1 MFNISQSVRLL
12 LMKGKFNMNDEIKGI
27 KEIEEYTTPK
37 TGKKQYKLAMY
48 AGKDEN
54 GKSILI
60 RKKRLTK
67 KQALELYYQY
77 KMQIASG
84 EYKPVEHKRMHFK
97 ELFSMWVKIYA
108 DTVEESTLAT
118 TSNIFNN
125 HILPVLG
132 NIYVDKLT
140 VAKCQGIA
148 QQWKK
153 EAPRTFKRYIR
164 YVNNVLDYGV
174 NLELLA
180 SNPMR
185 KIVRPKVKRQ
195 VKKKFDDYYNKEE
208 LETFLNDCK
217 ASKSTKI
224 FTFFRVLA
232 YSGMRKEEI
241 LALTWEDID
250 FNKNTISIN
259 KALKM
264 GLKNRLYVDTTKTA
278 DSVRVL
284 NMDSQTMNY
293 LREWKKVQLKELFQ
307 IGINALNNKA
317 QLVFSNSNNSYIHPS
332 KPREWNMS
340 ICKKYNLRFIK
351 IHGFRH
357 THASLLFRAGV
368 TPKEV
373 QKRLGHK
380 KIETTLDIY
389 THVYEDESTEAI
401 DKLANFMSN

>member
-67 KQALELYYQY
+67 KQALELYYKY

-118 TSNIFNN
+118 TTNIFNN

-140 VAKCQGIA
+140 VAKCQKTA

-217 ASKSTKI
+217 ACKSIKI

-241 LALTWEDID
+241 LALTWNDID
-250 FNKNTISIN
+250 FHKNTISIN

-293 LREWKKVQLKELFQ
+293 LREWKQAQLKELFKL
-307 IGINALNNKA
+307 GINALNNQA

>member
-1 MFNISQSVRLL
+1 MFNISQPVRLL

-37 TGKKQYKLAMY
+37 TGKKQYKLSMY

-67 KQALELYYQY
+67 KQALELYYKY

-97 ELFSMWVKIYA
+97 KLFDMWVKIYA

-140 VAKCQGIA
+140 VAKCQGLA
-148 QQWKK
+148 PPWQK

-208 LETFLNDCK
+208 LATFLNDCK

-241 LALTWEDID
+241 LALTWNDID
-250 FNKNTISIN
+250 FHKNTISIN

-293 LREWKKVQLKELFQ
+293 LREWKQVQLKELFQ
-307 IGINALNNKA
+307 IGINALNNQA

-340 ICKKYNLRFIK
+340 ICKKYNLRFIR

-357 THASLLFRAGV
+357 TPASLLFRAGV

-401 DKLANFMSN
+401 NKLANFMSN

>member
-1 MFNISQSVRLL
+1 
-12 LMKGKFNMNDEIKGI
+12 MKGKFNMSDEIKGI
-27 KEIEEYTTPK
+27 KEITEYTTPK
-37 TGKKQYKLAMY
+37 TGKTMYKLAMY

-60 RKKRLTK
+60 RKKRLTE
-67 KQALELYYQY
+67 KQALELYYKY

-97 ELFSMWVKIYA
+97 ELFDMWVKVYA

-125 HILPVLG
+125 HILPVLS

-140 VAKCQGIA
+140 VAKCQKVA
-148 QQWKK
+148 QEWRQD
-153 EAPRTFKRYIR
+153 APRTFKRYIR

-195 VKKKFDDYYNKEE
+195 VKKQFNDFYNKEE
-208 LETFLNDCK
+208 LETFLQACK
-217 ASKSTKI
+217 ACKSTKI

-241 LALTWEDID
+241 LALTWNDID
-250 FNKNTISIN
+250 FHKNTISIN

-293 LREWKKVQLKELFQ
+293 LREWKQVQLKELFQ

>member
-1 MFNISQSVRLL
+1 
-12 LMKGKFNMNDEIKGI
+12 MKGKFNMNDEIKGI

-67 KQALELYYQY
+67 KQALELYYKY

-140 VAKCQGIA
+140 VAKCQKIA

-217 ASKSTKI
+217 ACKPIKI

-241 LALTWEDID
+241 LALTWNDID
-250 FNKNTISIN
+250 FHKNTISIN

-264 GLKNRLYVDTTKTA
+264 GLKNRLYVDITKTA

-307 IGINALNNKA
+307 IGINALNNQA

>member
-1 MFNISQSVRLL
+1 MS
-12 LMKGKFNMNDEIKGI
+12 DEIKGI
-27 KEIEEYTTPK
+27 KEITEYTTPK

-67 KQALELYYQY
+67 KQALELYYKY

-140 VAKCQGIA
+140 VTKCQKVA
-148 QQWKK
+148 QEWRQ

-195 VKKKFDDYYNKEE
+195 VKKQFNDFYNKEE
-208 LETFLNDCK
+208 LATFLNDCK
-217 ASKSTKI
+217 ACKSTKI
-224 FTFFRVLA
+224 FTFFRVLS

-241 LALTWEDID
+241 LALTWNDID
-250 FNKNTISIN
+250 FHKNTISIN

-307 IGINALNNKA
+307 IGINALNNQA

>member
-12 LMKGKFNMNDEIKGI
+12 LMKGKFNMSDEIKGI
-27 KEIEEYTTPK
+27 KEITEYTTPK
-37 TGKKQYKLAMY
+37 TGKTMYKLAMY

-67 KQALELYYQY
+67 EQALELYYKY

-84 EYKPVEHKRMHFK
+84 EYKSVEHKRMHFK

-140 VAKCQGIA
+140 VAKCQKIA

-174 NLELLA
+174 NLELLV

-250 FNKNTISIN
+250 FHKNTISIN

-293 LREWKKVQLKELFQ
+293 LREWKQVQLKELFQ
-307 IGINALNNKA
+307 IGINALNNQA

-340 ICKKYNLRFIK
+340 VCKKYNLRFIR

>member
-1 MFNISQSVRLL
+1 MFNISQPVRLL

-37 TGKKQYKLAMY
+37 TGKKQYKLSMY

-67 KQALELYYQY
+67 KQALELYYKY

-97 ELFSMWVKIYA
+97 ELFDMWVKIYA

-148 QQWKK
+148 QLWKK

-195 VKKKFDDYYNKEE
+195 VKKKFDDFYNKEE
-208 LETFLNDCK
+208 LETFLRDCK
-217 ASKSTKI
+217 SCKPTKI
-224 FTFFRVLA
+224 FTFFRVLS

-241 LALTWEDID
+241 LALTWNDID
-250 FNKNTISIN
+250 FHKNTISIN

-293 LREWKKVQLKELFQ
+293 LREWKQVQLKELFQ
-307 IGINALNNKA
+307 IGINALNNQT

>member
-12 LMKGKFNMNDEIKGI
+12 LMKGKFSMNDEIKGI

-67 KQALELYYQY
+67 KQALELYYKY

-97 ELFSMWVKIYA
+97 ELFDMWVKVYA

-118 TSNIFNN
+118 TTNIFNN
-125 HILPVLG
+125 HILPVLS

-140 VAKCQGIA
+140 VTKCQKVA
-148 QQWKK
+148 QEWRQ

-195 VKKKFDDYYNKEE
+195 VKKQFNDFYNKEE

-217 ASKSTKI
+217 ACKSIKI

-250 FNKNTISIN
+250 FHKNTISIN

-264 GLKNRLYVDTTKTA
+264 GLKNRLYVDTTKTI

-307 IGINALNNKA
+307 IGINALNNKD

-389 THVYEDESTEAI
+389 THVYEDESTEAV

>member
-1 MFNISQSVRLL
+1 
-12 LMKGKFNMNDEIKGI
+12 MNDEINGI

-67 KQALELYYQY
+67 KQALELYYKY

-140 VAKCQGIA
+140 VTKCQKVA
-148 QQWKK
+148 QEWRQ

-195 VKKKFDDYYNKEE
+195 VKKQFNDFYNKEE
-208 LETFLNDCK
+208 LATFLNDCK
-217 ASKSTKI
+217 ACKSTKI
-224 FTFFRVLA
+224 FTFFRVLS

-241 LALTWEDID
+241 LALTWNDID
-250 FNKNTISIN
+250 FHKNTISIN

-307 IGINALNNKA
+307 IGINALNNQT

-357 THASLLFRAGV
+357 THVSLLFRAGV

>member
-1 MFNISQSVRLL
+1 
-12 LMKGKFNMNDEIKGI
+12 MNNDIKGI
-27 KEIEEYTTPK
+27 KEIKEYTTPK
-37 TGKKQYKLAMY
+37 TGKKQYSLSIY

-67 KQALELYYQY
+67 KQALEQYYKI
-77 KMQIASG
+77 KMRIANGS
-84 EYKPVEHKRMHFK
+84 YAPVEHKRMHFK
-97 ELFSMWVKIYA
+97 ELFEMWSKIYA

-118 TSNIFNN
+118 TTNIFNN
-125 HILPVLG
+125 HILPALG

-140 VAKCQGIA
+140 VVKCQNVA
-148 QQWKK
+148 QQWQK
-153 EAPRTFKRYIR
+153 EAPKTFKRYIR

-174 NLELLA
+174 NLELLS

-195 VKKKFDDYYNKEE
+195 VKEKFDDFYNKEE
-208 LETFLNDCK
+208 LETFLKDCK
-217 ASKSTKI
+217 AFKSTKV

-241 LALTWEDID
+241 LALTWDDID
-250 FNKNTISIN
+250 FKKNTISIN

-264 GLKNRLYVDTTKTA
+264 GLNNRLYVDTTKTVN
-278 DSVRVL
+278 SIRTI
-284 NMDSQTMNY
+284 NMDSQTMHY
-293 LREWKKVQLKELFQ
+293 LKEWEQEQLKELFQ
-307 IGINALNNKA
+307 VGINALNNKK
-317 QLVFSNSNNSYIHPS
+317 QLVFSNGNNSYIHPS
-332 KPREWNMS
+332 KPREWNVS
-340 ICKKYNLRFIK
+340 VCNKYDLRFIK

-401 DKLANFMSN
+401 DKLSKFMSN

>member
-1 MFNISQSVRLL
+1 
-12 LMKGKFNMNDEIKGI
+12 MKGKFNMSDEIKGI
-27 KEIEEYTTPK
+27 KEITEYTTPK
-37 TGKKQYKLAMY
+37 TGKTMYKLAMY

-60 RKKRLTK
+60 RKKRLTE
-67 KQALELYYQY
+67 KQALELYYKY

-97 ELFSMWVKIYA
+97 ELFDMWVKVYA

-118 TSNIFNN
+118 TTNIFNN

-140 VAKCQGIA
+140 VAKCQKVA
-148 QQWKK
+148 QEWRH

-195 VKKKFDDYYNKEE
+195 VKKKFDDFYNKEE
-208 LETFLNDCK
+208 LETFLRDCK
-217 ASKSTKI
+217 SCKSTKI
-224 FTFFRVLA
+224 FTFFRVLS

-241 LALTWEDID
+241 LALTWNDID
-250 FNKNTISIN
+250 FHKNTISIN

-293 LREWKKVQLKELFQ
+293 LREWKKVQLKELFK
-307 IGINALNNKA
+307 IGINALNNQT

>member
-1 MFNISQSVRLL
+1 
-12 LMKGKFNMNDEIKGI
+12 MKGNFNMSDEIKGI
-27 KEIEEYTTPK
+27 KEITEYTTPK

-67 KQALELYYQY
+67 KQALELYYKY

-140 VAKCQGIA
+140 VTKCQKVA
-148 QQWKK
+148 QEWRQ

-195 VKKKFDDYYNKEE
+195 VKKQFNDFYNKEE
-208 LETFLNDCK
+208 LATFLNDCK
-217 ASKSTKI
+217 ACKSTKI
-224 FTFFRVLA
+224 FTFFRVLS

-241 LALTWEDID
+241 LALTWNDID
-250 FNKNTISIN
+250 FHKNTISIN

-307 IGINALNNKA
+307 IGINALNNQA

>member
-1 MFNISQSVRLL
+1 MFNISQPVRLL

-67 KQALELYYQY
+67 KQALELYYKY

-97 ELFSMWVKIYA
+97 ELFDMWVKVYA

-118 TSNIFNN
+118 TTNIFNN

-132 NIYVDKLT
+132 SIYVDKLPVT
-140 VAKCQGIA
+140 KCQKVA
-148 QQWKK
+148 QEWRQ

-195 VKKKFDDYYNKEE
+195 VKKKFDDFYNKEE
-208 LETFLNDCK
+208 LETFLRDCK
-217 ASKSTKI
+217 SCKSTKI
-224 FTFFRVLA
+224 FTFFRVLS

-241 LALTWEDID
+241 LALTWEDIN
-250 FNKNTISIN
+250 FHKNTISIN

-307 IGINALNNKA
+307 IGINALNNQT

-340 ICKKYNLRFIK
+340 ICKKYNLRFIR

>member
-1 MFNISQSVRLL
+1 
-12 LMKGKFNMNDEIKGI
+12 MKGKFNMSDEIKGI
-27 KEIEEYTTPK
+27 KEITEYTTPK
-37 TGKKQYKLAMY
+37 TGKTMYKLAMY

-60 RKKRLTK
+60 RKKRLTE
-67 KQALELYYQY
+67 KQALELYYKY

-97 ELFSMWVKIYA
+97 ELFDMWVKVYA

-118 TSNIFNN
+118 TTNIFNN

-140 VAKCQGIA
+140 VAKCQKVA
-148 QQWKK
+148 QEWRH

-164 YVNNVLDYGV
+164 YVNNVLDYGM

-195 VKKKFDDYYNKEE
+195 VKKKFDDFYNKEE
-208 LETFLNDCK
+208 LETFLRDCK
-217 ASKSTKI
+217 ACKSTKI

-232 YSGMRKEEI
+232 YSGMRKEEM
-241 LALTWEDID
+241 LALTWNDID
-250 FNKNTISIN
+250 FHKNTISIN

-293 LREWKKVQLKELFQ
+293 LREWKQVQLKELFQ
-307 IGINALNNKA
+307 IGINALNNQA

-340 ICKKYNLRFIK
+340 VCKKYNLRFIK

>member
-1 MFNISQSVRLL
+1 MFNISQPVRLL
-12 LMKGKFNMNDEIKGI
+12 LMKGNFNMNDEINGI

-67 KQALELYYQY
+67 KQALELYYKY

-140 VAKCQGIA
+140 VTKCQKVA
-148 QQWKK
+148 QEWRQ

-195 VKKKFDDYYNKEE
+195 VKKQFNDFYNKEE
-208 LETFLNDCK
+208 LATFLNDCK
-217 ASKSTKI
+217 ACKSTKI
-224 FTFFRVLA
+224 FTFFRVLS

-241 LALTWEDID
+241 LALTWNDID
-250 FNKNTISIN
+250 FHKNTISIN

-307 IGINALNNKA
+307 IGINALNNQT

-357 THASLLFRAGV
+357 THVSLLFRAGV

>member
-1 MFNISQSVRLL
+1 
-12 LMKGKFNMNDEIKGI
+12 MNDEIKGI

-37 TGKKQYKLAMY
+37 TGKKQYKLSMY

-60 RKKRLTK
+60 RKKRLTE
-67 KQALELYYQY
+67 KQALELYYKY

-97 ELFSMWVKIYA
+97 ELFDMWVKVYA

-140 VAKCQGIA
+140 EAKCQKVA
-148 QQWKK
+148 QEWRQ

-250 FNKNTISIN
+250 FHKNTISIN

-264 GLKNRLYVDTTKTA
+264 GLKNRLYVDTTQTA

-293 LREWKKVQLKELFQ
+293 LK
-307 IGINALNNKA
+307 
-317 QLVFSNSNNSYIHPS
+317 
-332 KPREWNMS
+332 
-340 ICKKYNLRFIK
+340 
-351 IHGFRH
+351 
-357 THASLLFRAGV
+357 
-368 TPKEV
+368 
-373 QKRLGHK
+373 
-380 KIETTLDIY
+380 
-389 THVYEDESTEAI
+389 
-401 DKLANFMSN
+401 